1 MNKTQS
7 SDSNPIM
14 VANEAFDSILEHIT
28 TSNLNFQ
35 LQMSPFSASI
45 SLKKSPV
52 KDKAGTPLW
61 PQVRPSKLSQTVEA
75 TIAAL
80 AAKNLQLEADF
91 NSLRKE
97 HTDCVDDCE
106 GAYRRIKLLE
116 SQPAFQTEIKLES
129 DSVLCTELEEKN
141 CALET
146 LQIEIK
152 QLKKENSEK
161 NKTIESQK
169 VDVYDLKLA
178 HKIASETSNRLNKVL
193 SDLKIKSKKEKHAIL
208 KQNKAEIKY
217 WRKELGEETRAK
229 IKLEEKLEEKLNES
243 NEHPFKTQAD
253 DISGLQHRLDPTVPL
268 PQSPPSTSEETL
280 CSICASPILNYV
292 PRYFHGEQY
301 NPACDKCHDT
311 SWMSENSTSSD
322 ETFLEVDS
330 IATTD
335 DILPFTRKGFNP
347 HHITTLPDTSSSS
360 SNCLHNQQC
369 IIRQPFPP
377 PIPALTPLVNEY
389 SLYHTKTMAGELDW
403 GSTCWYCMRIEYEK
417 YGCDSCVW
425 IKCFGELHGYPDM
438 APHDYKKFL

>member
-208 KQNKAEIKY
+208 KQNKAESNIGGKNLV
-217 WRKELGEETRAK
+217 KKPEQ
-229 IKLEEKLEEKLNES
+229 KLSLKRNLKRNSMNLMNTLSKLKLMTSQDCSTGLILLFLFHN
-243 NEHPFKTQAD
+243 PP
-253 DISGLQHRLDPTVPL
+253 LQHLKKLCVAYVRLQFSTM
-268 PQSPPSTSEETL
+268 SPGISMVN
-280 CSICASPILNYV
+280 SI
-292 PRYFHGEQY
+292 
-301 NPACDKCHDT
+301 
-311 SWMSENSTSSD
+311 
-322 ETFLEVDS
+322 
-330 IATTD
+330 
-335 DILPFTRKGFNP
+335 ILPVTSVMILLGCQKIQ
-347 HHITTLPDTSSSS
+347 HHQMKL
-360 SNCLHNQQC
+360 
-369 IIRQPFPP
+369 F
-377 PIPALTPLVNEY
+377 
-389 SLYHTKTMAGELDW
+389 
-403 GSTCWYCMRIEYEK
+403 
-417 YGCDSCVW
+417 
-425 IKCFGELHGYPDM
+425 
-438 APHDYKKFL
+438 